1 MDYIVHG
8 ILQARILE
16 WAAFPFSRESSRP
29 RSPHCRQILYQL
41 SHKGNPRILQWV
53 AYPFSRGSSRPKN
66 LTGVSCIAGGFFIN
80 SSFREVQEPQKGS
93 PRILLSSPH
102 YIDTVMLDCVP
113 VVSGIFQFSLFLFFC
128 SLTYIIS
135 LSTTYATSATAKSLK
150 SCPTVWSHRWQP
162 TRLPCPWDS
171 LGKNTGVCCHFLLQC
186 RKVKSESEVAQS
198 YPTLRDPLDCSLPGS
213 SVHGIFQARVVE
225 WGATAFSTM
234 YNI

>member
-16 WAAFPFSRESSRP
+16 WAAFPFSRESSWP

-93 PRILLSSPH
+93 PRILLSPPPLYRYCYAWLCS
-102 YIDTVMLDCVP
+102 
-113 VVSGIFQFSLFLFFC
+113 SGLRDFSVFSILIFLFFN
-128 SLTYIIS
+128 LHYI
-135 LSTTYATSATAKSLK
+135 
-150 SCPTVWSHRWQP
+150 
-162 TRLPCPWDS
+162 
-171 LGKNTGVCCHFLLQC
+171 
-186 RKVKSESEVAQS
+186 
-198 YPTLRDPLDCSLPGS
+198 
-213 SVHGIFQARVVE
+213 SV
-225 WGATAFSTM
+225 
-234 YNI
+234 YNICYYCYC